1 MIDLN
6 KKNKNNKQTRI
17 MKRNIDFIKEVA
29 KTGSVFSTSKE
40 RTKKKYNIDNM
51 KGCKKFLENPQQ
63 FFTEELCDAVL
74 LSYNLDPK
82 EHRSRSSSSNGK
94 KIKDKNN

>member
-1 MIDLN
+1 
-6 KKNKNNKQTRI
+6 
-17 MKRNIDFIKEVA
+17 
-29 KTGSVFSTSKE
+29 
-40 RTKKKYNIDNM
+40 M

-82 EHRSRSSSSNGK
+82 EHRSRSSSSNRK
-94 KIKDKNN
+94 KSKDKNY